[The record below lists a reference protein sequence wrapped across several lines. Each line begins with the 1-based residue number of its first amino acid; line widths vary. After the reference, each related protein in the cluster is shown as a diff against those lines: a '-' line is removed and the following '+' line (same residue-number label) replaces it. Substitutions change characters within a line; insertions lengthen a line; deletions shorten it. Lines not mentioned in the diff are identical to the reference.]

1 MIFFFLFPLFL
12 SRIEYTR
19 VVLVFSHADS
29 TAPGMT
35 MQVGRLW
42 CFQMA
47 NYAACNPTIKILH
60 KSPVTGGGQQL
71 SHQTLICKCRVFIS
85 VDRQIHVM
93 QLFNITFC
101 SHVITESLADMH
113 RLKGAPPAEMVTCED
128 FFFLFLEI
136 SLSSSSCSPQR
147 LCSFILEIL
156 DILFTRL
163 HECFTHLYIQP
174 ML

>member
-1 MIFFFLFPLFL
+1 MFFFSLFPP
-12 SRIEYTR
+12 RIENTR
-19 VVLVFSHADS
+19 VVLVTDS
-29 TAPGMT
+29 MAAGMT
-35 MQVGRLW
+35 MRVRRLW
-42 CFQMA
+42 CFKMA
-47 NYAACNPTIKILH
+47 NYAACNPTIKTPH
-60 KSPVTGGGQQL
+60 KSPVTGGGYQL
-71 SHQTLICKCRVFIS
+71 SHQMLICNLRVFIS

-93 QLFNITFC
+93 QLFNVTLC
-101 SHVITESLADMH
+101 SLVIMESLADVH

-163 HECFTHLYIQP
+163 HECFTQLYI
-174 ML
+174 